1 MEGVVMTAAT
11 ETRVE
16 TPVDPALARTINCF
30 AEAKKRIIEETGCSN
45 TSARRAIKFITEMA
59 ESARTAAR
67 HRIDGPGTHHLTGA
81 ELETVGYRI
90 MDQIMAHG
98 AVARSGSAHEAVE
111 QLVLKPGL
119 GEFGLMHSNPS
130 GRPED
135 CQVSLRVHA
144 L

>member
-1 MEGVVMTAAT
+1 
-11 ETRVE
+11 
-16 TPVDPALARTINCF
+16 
-30 AEAKKRIIEETGCSN
+30 
-45 TSARRAIKFITEMA
+45 MA

-98 AVARSGSAHEAVE
+98 ATAQPGSAHEAVE
-111 QLVLKPGL
+111 QLVLKPED